1 MNLGLEVDTGVSN
14 DLTPLE
20 SSQKKKDILLWQE
33 TGLHSKL
40 RLFYKN
46 RSNLAQ
52 YSLLYFL
59 HS

>member
-1 MNLGLEVDTGVSN
+1 M
-14 DLTPLE
+14 PLE
-20 SSQKKKDILLWQE
+20 SSQKEKDLLLWQE

-40 RLFYKN
+40 GLFYKN
-46 RSNLAQ
+46 RSDLAQ

>member
-1 MNLGLEVDTGVSN
+1 MDTGVSN

-20 SSQKKKDILLWQE
+20 SSQKEKDLLLWQE
-33 TGLHSKL
+33 IGLHSKL
-40 RLFYKN
+40 GIFYKN

-52 YSLLYFL
+52 YSLLYFI

>member
-20 SSQKKKDILLWQE
+20 SSQKEKDLLLWQE

-40 RLFYKN
+40 ALFYKN

-52 YSLLYFL
+52 FSLLYFTN
-59 HS
+59 S